1 RDAGDS
7 IRQIAG
13 LGDDGARRISD
24 PGQAARRVVV
34 EGGDVGDAVEGPLLA
49 SQPIQLVVRRVVVAA
64 AVGGDQ
70 GGDIVAVG
78 LIRLGDVVI
87 GTSGVGDSLEAAQAV
102 VVIVGPAHG
111 SGVGSAGDLTDG
123 IAQVSQRHG
132 VAGDQ
137 AQLAGPLAGEVLPR
151 VVFVA
156 PVPCRQRSGDGL
168 EVPDGRVAVL
178 PQLV

>member
-1 RDAGDS
+1 
-7 IRQIAG
+7 
-13 LGDDGARRISD
+13 
-24 PGQAARRVVV
+24 
-34 EGGDVGDAVEGPLLA
+34 
-49 SQPIQLVVRRVVVAA
+49 VAA

-102 VVIVGPAHG
+102 VVIVGPAHA

-178 PQLV
+178 PQLVRRVGDAHQPPLVGVSERGIASLGYQVISDALL